1 MKINQVITEKSVS
14 KQQQK
19 FMGMVYAAK
28 KGEKPA
34 SPDVAKA
41 AKGMSKADAR
51 DFAKTK
57 HKGLPDKVG
66 EATGDKLGQV
76 TSVSPSG
83 DVTIKTP
90 TGTEIKTKQDALL
103 PGAQTGTVQMKPDAA
118 GDALKPGTQVV
129 STESMDD
136 SLPPIKADELKA
148 SIMNEVPPEHKAEID
163 KLVVAKPDG
172 TVDYHRTLS
181 NMSGAMFYGMDEL
194 LEMFIEWSKEAGP
207 YMATPEFKQLPPDQ
221 QQAWKELAMWSPKL
235 EKSRQEL
242 TKSAGEFDKMSNQLY
257 AQKMG
262 TDTAM
267 PEDQSPGNM
276 QSPIGGDQDH
286 DEISKLLVQ
295 RLKKLAGL

>member
-57 HKGLPDKVG
+57 HKGLPNKVG
-66 EATGDKLGQV
+66 EASGDKLGQV

-129 STESMDD
+129 STENMDD
-136 SLPPIKADELKA
+136 GITSIKAADIQKELAASPDIPDEA
-148 SIMNEVPPEHKAEID
+148 KAEVQ
-163 KLVVAKPDG
+163 KLLVAKPDG
-172 TVDYHRTLS
+172 SLDMHRTLG
-181 NMSGAMFYGMDEL
+181 NMAGAMFYGMDEL
-194 LEMFIEWSKEAGP
+194 LEWLIDFSKECQQEINS
-207 YMATPEFKQLPPDQ
+207 PEFAQHPPEVQ
-221 QQAWKELAMWSPKL
+221 KAFKEIAAYTPTL
-235 EKSRQEL
+235 EKQRQEL
-242 TKSAGEFDKMSNQLY
+242 TASAGEFDKESNKLH
-257 AQKMG
+257 QKQFG
-262 TDTAM
+262 NAM
-267 PEDQSPGNM
+267 PEDQSPDNV
-276 QSPIGGDQDH
+276 QSPIGGNQDH

-295 RLKKLAGL
+295 RLRKLAGL